1 MFKKTINDII
11 IFKNFSGVIMNPDY
25 VLILGG
31 PIKDNRPSE
40 ILLERIKTGVSFL
53 EEHPSVKVVV
63 SGGMTAKSCTITEAQ
78 IMKNSLLE
86 MGIEEDRI
94 ILEDKAMTTLE
105 NFKNTK
111 ELLGENANVC
121 FVTSEFHIWRSIK
134 IMKKAGV
141 DYYPVSAPNGR
152 HSLKFRIRE
161 AFLRPLAAIGIIW

>member
-1 MFKKTINDII
+1 
-11 IFKNFSGVIMNPDY
+11 MNNDY

-31 PIKDNRPSE
+31 PIKDNKPSE
-40 ILLERIKTGVSFL
+40 ILFERIKTGVDYL
-53 EEHPSVKVVV
+53 KKHPSAKAVV
-63 SGGMTAKSCTITEAQ
+63 SGGMTAKSCSITEAE

-94 ILEDKAMTTLE
+94 IPEEKAMTTLE

-111 ELLGENANVC
+111 ELLGEEANVC
-121 FVTSEFHIWRSIK
+121 FVTSEFHIWRSKK

-141 DYYPVSAPNGR
+141 DYSPVPAPNGR